1 VTHSIPETGQ
11 DAIKVSGAVSAALA
25 AGRPVVALE
34 STIFSQLGL
43 PAPANRDALR
53 RCLAAV
59 REGGAEPAV
68 TAILDGKAR
77 VGLEPG
83 EEERVLGGSTKIAE
97 RDIAVAVAQGLETGV
112 TTVSASVALAHAVGI
127 QVFATGGIGG
137 VHRGAELTGDIS
149 ADLDA
154 LANHPVITVCAGA
167 KAFLDLAR
175 TLEYLE
181 TAGVP
186 VLGWQHDWFPAFYLR
201 SSGLPVPHRVETA
214 RVAADVL
221 RCRMRERTGV
231 LLTVPIPPADELDP
245 QTLNAA
251 LEGALAACAA
261 EHITGAAV
269 TPFVLA
275 RIEQQTSG
283 ASVPANLAL
292 AENNARVAAAVAAAL
307 AVQAIAAP

>member
-1 VTHSIPETGQ
+1 MTHSTQETGQ

-43 PAPANRDALR
+43 PAPANGEALR
-53 RCLAAV
+53 RCLAAI

-77 VGLEPG
+77 VGLESG
-83 EEERVLGGSTKIAE
+83 EDERVLAGSRKVAE

-214 RVAADVL
+214 RVAANVL
-221 RCRMRERTGV
+221 RGRIRERTGV

-251 LEGALAACAA
+251 LDAALDACEA
-261 EHITGAAV
+261 EHISGAAV

-307 AVQAIAAP
+307 SVQA